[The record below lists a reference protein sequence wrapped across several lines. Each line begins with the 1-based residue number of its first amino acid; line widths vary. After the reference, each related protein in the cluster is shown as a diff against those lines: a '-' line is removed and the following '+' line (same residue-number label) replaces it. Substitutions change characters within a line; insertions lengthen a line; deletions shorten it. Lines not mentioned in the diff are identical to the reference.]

1 MCRLFLG
8 GVSWRFGGCA
18 LSMSMSWRICSMSS
32 SKVLTRLPVAVT
44 LLSMA
49 AMLVL
54 MPPMSSL
61 VAKGFI
67 MRANRASM
75 AAMLGSMGG
84 GAES

>member
-1 MCRLFLG
+1 
-8 GVSWRFGGCA
+8 
-18 LSMSMSWRICSMSS
+18 MSS

-84 GAES
+84 GGGVVAIVEEVEVVNLPSWLCMLSL